1 MNTRDLHTFTLS
13 LGTNMADGTLRL
25 TECTRFLENILT
37 DLRRSEIYSTPDV
50 SHPESAPY
58 TNMVVRGDSALDAD
72 RLNALLKD
80 YEKQCG
86 RRHDSREVAIDLDIV
101 MCDDTVLRPRDFAQ
115 TYFSIGYNQ
124 VIQKI

>member
-1 MNTRDLHTFTLS
+1 MNTRDLHTYILS

-25 TECTRFLENILT
+25 TECTRFLETILT
-37 DLRRSEIYSTPDV
+37 DLSRSEIYSTPDI

-58 TNMVVRGDSALDAD
+58 TNMVVRGNCTLESDS
-72 RLNALLKD
+72 LNALLKD

-86 RRHDSREVAIDLDIV
+86 RRHNSREVTIDIDLV
-101 MCDDTVLRPRDFAQ
+101 MCDDTIIRPRDFAQ

-124 VIQKI
+124 IIKNR